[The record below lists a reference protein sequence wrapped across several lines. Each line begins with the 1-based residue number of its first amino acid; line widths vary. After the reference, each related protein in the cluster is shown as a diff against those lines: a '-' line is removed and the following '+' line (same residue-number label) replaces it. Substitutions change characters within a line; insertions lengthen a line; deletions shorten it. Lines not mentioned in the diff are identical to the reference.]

1 MAMSGERVVVI
12 PFPRVGTARPA
23 SLRLTRRGR
32 VVVRL
37 GGLLLVALALVATLL
52 IVSGRADATTRVERP
67 SSTTRVVLPGETLWG
82 IATQVAPHR
91 DPRETIRQIVELN
104 SLGTAAIRAGQRL
117 WMPAAT

>member
-52 IVSGRADATTRVERP
+52 IVSGRADATTRVER
-67 SSTTRVVLPGETLWG
+67 ETLWG